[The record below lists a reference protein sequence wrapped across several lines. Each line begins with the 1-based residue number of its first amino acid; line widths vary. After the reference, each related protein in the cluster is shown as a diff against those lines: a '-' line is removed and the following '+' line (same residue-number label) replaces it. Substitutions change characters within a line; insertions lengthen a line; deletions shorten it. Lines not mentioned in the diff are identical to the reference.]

1 MELQSR
7 RFADTVVVAPAGRVD
22 HTTAEAFKG
31 ALTGP
36 LERCAAGQDRVVLDL
51 SGLEYISSAGL
62 RVLMLASR
70 QVKARGG
77 TIVVAALAPLVREVF
92 EVARFTLV
100 FDTFPTVRDAL
111 AVISPVALAAFDG
124 L

>member
-1 MELQSR
+1 
-7 RFADTVVVAPAGRVD
+7 
-22 HTTAEAFKG
+22 
-31 ALTGP
+31 
-36 LERCAAGQDRVVLDL
+36 
-51 SGLEYISSAGL
+51 
-62 RVLMLASR
+62 MLASR